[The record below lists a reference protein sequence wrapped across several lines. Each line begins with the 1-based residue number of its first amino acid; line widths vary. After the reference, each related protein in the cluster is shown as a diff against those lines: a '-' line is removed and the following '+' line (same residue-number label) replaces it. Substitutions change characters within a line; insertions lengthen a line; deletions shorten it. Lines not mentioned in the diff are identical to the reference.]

1 MDGRQQW
8 FFPACFGA
16 TPNGPPV
23 VENINP
29 KEDTVQID
37 VGSSLRRRSLIL
49 ATIAAC
55 LMVTAGCKKKAAPPP
70 PPPPISPTAPT
81 PTASITASPEVVNAG
96 GSVVLSWRTTDAND
110 VSIDGMGAVPTA
122 GTRTVNP
129 TESTNY
135 HLVARGPGG
144 TADAT
149 ARVTVNAAA
158 PTSNLAESDVT
169 DAVFH
174 QNVKDI
180 FFDYDSYDIRSDAQ
194 STISQDANFLNQH
207 PGLKVVIGGYC
218 DERGSTEYNLAL
230 GENRANAAKQALVTA
245 GVSPER
251 LRTVSYG
258 KEKQFCTEHDESC
271 WQLNRRA
278 QFSLDK

>member
-1 MDGRQQW
+1 MKFR
-8 FFPACFGA
+8 
-16 TPNGPPV
+16 
-23 VENINP
+23 
-29 KEDTVQID
+29 
-37 VGSSLRRRSLIL
+37 GSSQRRSLIL
-49 ATIAAC
+49 ATGVALLFLA
-55 LMVTAGCKKKAAPPP
+55 AGCKKKAAPPP
-70 PPPPISPTAPT
+70 PPPPIPATTPAPTAT
-81 PTASITASPEVVNAG
+81 ITAAPDVVNAG
-96 GSVVLSWRTTDAND
+96 GSAVLSWRTTDATD
-110 VSIDGMGAVPTA
+110 VSIDGIGTVPPA
-122 GTRTVNP
+122 GTRNVNP

-135 HLVARGPGG
+135 HLVAKGAGG

-149 ARVTVNAAA
+149 ARVTVNAAPA
-158 PTSNLAESDVT
+158 PSNISESNVT
-169 DAVFH
+169 DEMFH

-207 PGLKVVIGGYC
+207 PSLKVVIGGYC

-230 GENRANAAKQALVTA
+230 GENRANAAKQGLVTA
-245 GVSPER
+245 GVSPDR

>member
-1 MDGRQQW
+1 MQMNYRGL
-8 FFPACFGA
+8 
-16 TPNGPPV
+16 
-23 VENINP
+23 
-29 KEDTVQID
+29 
-37 VGSSLRRRSLIL
+37 SHRSLVL
-49 ATIAAC
+49 ATG
-55 LMVTAGCKKKAAPPP
+55 VTILFLGAGCKKKAAPPP
-70 PPPPISPTAPT
+70 PPPPVTSSAPAPTAT
-81 PTASITASPEVVNAG
+81 ISASPNVINAG
-96 GSVVLSWRTTDAND
+96 GSIVLAWRTTDATD
-110 VSIDGMGAVPTA
+110 ISIDGIGTVPSA
-122 GTRTVNP
+122 GTRTVIP
-129 TESTNY
+129 AESTSY
-135 HLVARGPGG
+135 HLVAKGEGG

-149 ARVTVNAAA
+149 ARVTVNPVQQ
-158 PTSNLAESDVT
+158 PTSNLSESDVS
-169 DAVFH
+169 DSLFH
-174 QNVKDI
+174 QNVKDV

-207 PGLKVVIGGYC
+207 TGLKVVIGGYC

-245 GVSPER
+245 GVSPDR